1 MKIGMNKDAFTD
13 PDLLFRLQ
21 KLQKG
26 IEEKSD
32 NIMTSLN
39 SELVQACP
47 VSNVPPQKKLRLQTC
62 LKCRNLKMQGKSNQ
76 ERDSKIK

>member
-1 MKIGMNKDAFTD
+1 MKIGMNKDAFTY
-13 PDLLFRLQ
+13 PDLLFR
-21 KLQKG
+21 LQKG

-47 VSNVPPQKKLRLQTC
+47 VSNVPPQKQLRLQTC